1 MKFLAILI
9 VACAVVGCIR
19 IYKVDLR
26 DCQHVNVTVRA
37 DVPKEITV
45 ETDAAVDLMP
55 VP

>member
-1 MKFLAILI
+1 MKLLAILI
-9 VACAVVGCIR
+9 VACAVVGCVR

-45 ETDAAVDLMP
+45 ETEADIIP

>member
-1 MKFLAILI
+1 MRLIAIILALF
-9 VACAVVGCIR
+9 CLTGCIR

-45 ETDAAVDLMP
+45 ETEADIIP